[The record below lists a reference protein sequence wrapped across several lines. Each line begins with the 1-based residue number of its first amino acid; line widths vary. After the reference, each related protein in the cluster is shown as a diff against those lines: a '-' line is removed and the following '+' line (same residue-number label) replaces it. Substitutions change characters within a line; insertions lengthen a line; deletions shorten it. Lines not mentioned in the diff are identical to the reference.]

1 MIHRCGSGTSL
12 CAAAGADDR
21 RSDGADEDEG
31 QTIIRRR
38 KDEYFSVCHTYI
50 RVVTLSVDG

>member
-1 MIHRCGSGTSL
+1 MLPPEPRY
-12 CAAAGADDR
+12 DR

-38 KDEYFSVCHTYI
+38 KDEYFSVCHTYT